1 MSDIINQLLS
11 SNLTQIV
18 ILLVV
23 FVAVVAA
30 FFSVLYLLSSKRNIV
45 QERLQRTVTRSSAS
59 SLEGGVFDD
68 TSSAS
73 GEGSTLLHQ
82 VLDSFTRLSRP
93 TDDKEL
99 GRLRTSLRQAGFQ
112 GERAMLSYLTIKLM
126 LCFGLGGMVLWYN
139 TVRPQPLPYAAFFT
153 LLLMTLGLYLPNFWL
168 HGRVTERKSKINKT
182 LPDALDLIVTC
193 VEAGLGLDAAL
204 NRVSQEIAPS
214 APILS
219 KELAQAALEMR
230 TGVGRGEAFRRLA
243 RRTGVE
249 ELHSLA
255 AIIIQTEMFG
265 TSVAKSLRI
274 QAEGMRVRRTQ
285 LAEERA
291 AIVGVKLTIP
301 LILCILPSHFAV
313 LMGPAVVKIFKVLLP
328 SLGGGG

>member
-1 MSDIINQLLS
+1 MSDFVNQLLS
-11 SNLTQIV
+11 SNLTQFA

-30 FFSVLYLLSSKRNIV
+30 CFSVIYLFSSKRNIV

-59 SLEGGVFDD
+59 SQDGVFDD
-68 TSSAS
+68 ASSAPS
-73 GEGSTLLHQ
+73 EGSNLLHQ

-93 TDDKEL
+93 TDAKEL
-99 GRLRTSLRQAGFQ
+99 GRLRASLRQAGFQ
-112 GERAMLSYLTIKLM
+112 GERAMVSYLAIKLM

-139 TVRPQPLPYAAFFT
+139 TVQPQPLPYAAFFT

-219 KELAQAALEMR
+219 QELAQAALEMR
-230 TGVGRGEAFRRLA
+230 TGVSRGEAFRRLA

-255 AIIIQTEMFG
+255 AIIIQTEIFG

-301 LILCILPSHFAV
+301 LILCILPSLFAV

-328 SLGGGG
+328 SLGAGG